1 MHESL
6 EFQILSGIKIEDRNI
21 FWKIYV
27 AIMVSFLTIALGS
40 MTVKKMI
47 EKFKEYRIQKT
58 VNVNIQERS
67 PPISI
72 LNFVVDNSNEVQSFS
87 HQLNNKKHNLPI
99 LNGFEMA
106 VFGYVTIARIFT
118 FSIFTLIY
126 GENTEFIK
134 YQIYMLRKL
143 SFAFLLS
150 VILPII
156 HLYKKKDFRLFISS
170 NIIPKLYCFIRTKK
184 STKHKQP
191 QTSDSVQTDE

>member
-58 VNVNIQERS
+58 VHVNIQKQN
-67 PPISI
+67 PQISI
-72 LNFVVDNSNEVQSFS
+72 FNFVADNSNEAQPFS
-87 HQLNNKKHNLPI
+87 DQLNNKKHNVPI
-99 LNGFEMA
+99 LNSFEMA
-106 VFGYVTIARIFT
+106 VFGYVSVARILAFL
-118 FSIFTLIY
+118 IAYLIY
-126 GENTEFIK
+126 GENTEFILH
-134 YQIYMLRKL
+134 QIYILRKL

-150 VILPII
+150 IILPMMY
-156 HLYKKKDFRLFISS
+156 LYKRKDFRLFISS
-170 NIIPKLYCFIRTKK
+170 RIIPKLYCYIRIKK
-184 STKHKQP
+184 STKPKQP
-191 QTSDSVQTDE
+191 QAVQTDE